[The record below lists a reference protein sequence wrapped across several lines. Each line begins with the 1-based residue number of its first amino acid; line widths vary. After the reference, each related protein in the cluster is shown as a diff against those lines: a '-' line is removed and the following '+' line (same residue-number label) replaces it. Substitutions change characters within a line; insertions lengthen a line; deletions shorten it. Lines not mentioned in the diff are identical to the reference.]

1 MVMAFYEN
9 FTASLKQKWL
19 EYFQKNRAWLI
30 LQMEVKSVKTP
41 DSGRRPGSSLI
52 LGVINALEPKLANL
66 MVPFYK
72 LNPDEDALVEVLG
85 LNFDPDKELLSEES
99 EAAEQSSVKES
110 SGVVSGLLPDSTEKT
125 TDY

>member
-1 MVMAFYEN
+1 MAFYEN

-30 LQMEVKSVKTP
+30 LQMEIKSVKTP

-72 LNPDEDALVEVLG
+72 LNPDEDALVDVLG

-99 EAAEQSSVKES
+99 EGAQSSVKES
-110 SGVVSGLLPDSTEKT
+110 SGVVSGLLPDRQDKT

>member
-1 MVMAFYEN
+1 MAFYEN

-30 LQMEVKSVKTP
+30 LQMEIKSVKTP
-41 DSGRRPGSSLI
+41 DNGRHPGSSLI

-99 EAAEQSSVKES
+99 EAAQSSVKES
-110 SGVVSGLLPDSTEKT
+110 SGVVSGLLPDSKEKT

>member
-1 MVMAFYEN
+1 MAFYEN

-30 LQMEVKSVKTP
+30 LQMEIKSVKTP

-99 EAAEQSSVKES
+99 EGAQSSVKES
-110 SGVVSGLLPDSTEKT
+110 SGVVSGLLPDSKEKT

>member
-19 EYFQKNRAWLI
+19 EYFQKNRAWLV

-85 LNFDPDKELLSEES
+85 LNFDPDKELISEES
-99 EAAEQSSVKES
+99 EAAQSSVKES
-110 SGVVSGLLPDSTEKT
+110 SGVVSGLLPDSKEKIS
-125 TDY
+125 DY

>member
-1 MVMAFYEN
+1 MGFYEN

-30 LQMEVKSVKTP
+30 LQMEIKSVKTP
-41 DSGRRPGSSLI
+41 DNGRRPGSSLI

-85 LNFDPDKELLSEES
+85 LHFDPDKELLSEES
-99 EAAEQSSVKES
+99 EAARSSVKES
-110 SGVVSGLLPDSTEKT
+110 SGVVSGLLPDRTEKNN
-125 TDY
+125 

>member
-30 LQMEVKSVKTP
+30 LQMEIKSVKTP

-72 LNPDEDALVEVLG
+72 LNPDEDALVDVLG

-99 EAAEQSSVKES
+99 EGAQSSVKES
-110 SGVVSGLLPDSTEKT
+110 SGVVSGLLPDRQDKT

>member
-1 MVMAFYEN
+1 MGFYEN

-19 EYFQKNRAWLI
+19 EYFQKNRSWLI
-30 LQMEVKSVKTP
+30 LQMEIKSVKTP

-99 EAAEQSSVKES
+99 EAAQSSVKES
-110 SGVVSGLLPDSTEKT
+110 EGVVSGLLPDRTEKNN
-125 TDY
+125 

>member
-1 MVMAFYEN
+1 MAFYEN

-30 LQMEVKSVKTP
+30 LQMEIKSVKTP

-99 EAAEQSSVKES
+99 EAAHNSVKES
-110 SGVVSGLLPDSTEKT
+110 SGVVSGLLPDSKEKT
-125 TDY
+125 SDY

>member
-1 MVMAFYEN
+1 MGFYEN

-19 EYFQKNRAWLI
+19 EYFQKNRSWLI
-30 LQMEVKSVKTP
+30 LQMEIKSVKTP
-41 DSGRRPGSSLI
+41 DNGRRPGSSLI

-85 LNFDPDKELLSEES
+85 LHFDPDKELLAEES
-99 EAAEQSSVKES
+99 EAAQSSVKES

>member
-1 MVMAFYEN
+1 MGFYEN

-30 LQMEVKSVKTP
+30 LQMEIKSVKTP
-41 DSGRRPGSSLI
+41 DNGRRPGSSLI

-99 EAAEQSSVKES
+99 EAARSSVKES
-110 SGVVSGLLPDSTEKT
+110 SGVVSGLLPDSKQKT
-125 TDY
+125 GDY

>member
-30 LQMEVKSVKTP
+30 LQMEIKSVKTP
-41 DSGRRPGSSLI
+41 DNGRRPGSSLI

-99 EAAEQSSVKES
+99 EAAVKES

>member
-1 MVMAFYEN
+1 MAFYEN

-19 EYFQKNRAWLI
+19 EYFQKNRAWLV

-41 DSGRRPGSSLI
+41 DSGRRPGSSLS

-85 LNFDPDKELLSEES
+85 LNFDPDKELISEES
-99 EAAEQSSVKES
+99 EGAQSSVKES

>member
-19 EYFQKNRAWLI
+19 EYFQKNRAWLV

-41 DSGRRPGSSLI
+41 DSGRRPGSSLS

-85 LNFDPDKELLSEES
+85 LNFDPDKELISEES
-99 EAAEQSSVKES
+99 EGAQSSVKES